1 MVEEK
6 FSETVH
12 LEIIKMASYIFYV
25 FCYNF
30 LEITIGHQQSG
41 ELGNSKLLFPYR
53 EKKKKKKKPYT
64 AAL

>member
-1 MVEEK
+1 
-6 FSETVH
+6 
-12 LEIIKMASYIFYV
+12 MASYIFYV

-53 EKKKKKKKPYT
+53 EEKKKKQNPTQQLCKPN
-64 AAL
+64 L